1 MVSSVKKIGKY
12 VGAIKSASKQLLGKD
27 LSRAVSGRAVSA
39 VTPAPAMASPASFAK
54 GGKVKR
60 TGLAKVH
67 KGEKVFTAKQL
78 ASMKKMFA

>member
-12 VGAIKSASKQLLGKD
+12 VGALKSASKQLLGKD

-39 VTPAPAMASPASFAK
+39 LQPAPVMASPSQYAK
-54 GGKVKR
+54 GGMVKR

-67 KGEKVFTAKQL
+67 KGEKVLTAKQHATL
-78 ASMKKMFA
+78 KKMFK

>member
-12 VGAIKSASKQLLGKD
+12 VGAIKSASRQLLGKD
-27 LSRAVSGRAVSA
+27 LSRAVSTRATSA
-39 VTPAPAMASPASFAK
+39 VAAPMASPATFK
-54 GGKVKR
+54 VGGKVKK

-78 ASMKKMFA
+78 ATMRKMLA

>member
-12 VGAIKSASKQLLGKD
+12 VGAIKSASRQLLGKD
-27 LSRAVSGRAVSA
+27 LSRAVSTRAASA
-39 VTPAPAMASPASFAK
+39 VAAAPMASPASFK
-54 GGKVKR
+54 VGGKVKK

-78 ASMKKMFA
+78 ATMRKMLA